1 MSLRHCDCRKRLNE
15 EDMDRVNEACKIAVE
30 LEEMKQK
37 ILTYV
42 QSRMTFIATNL
53 TVIVGASTA
62 AKLMGTMSCFL

>member
-1 MSLRHCDCRKRLNE
+1 
-15 EDMDRVNEACKIAVE
+15 MDRVNEACKIAVE

-42 QSRMTFIATNL
+42 QSRMTFIAPNL

-62 AKLMGTMSCFL
+62 AKLMGMMCCFSEFTDADNS

>member
-1 MSLRHCDCRKRLNE
+1 
-15 EDMDRVNEACKIAVE
+15 MDRVNEACKIAVE

-42 QSRMTFIATNL
+42 QSRMTFIAPNL

-62 AKLMGTMSCFL
+62 AKLMGTMMCCFSEFTELMRITPEES

>member
-1 MSLRHCDCRKRLNE
+1 MSSCHFDRRKRLNE

-42 QSRMTFIATNL
+42 QSRMTFIAPNL

-62 AKLMGTMSCFL
+62 AKLMGRMSC

>member
-1 MSLRHCDCRKRLNE
+1 
-15 EDMDRVNEACKIAVE
+15 MDRVNEACKIAVE

-42 QSRMTFIATNL
+42 QSRMTFIAPNL

-62 AKLMGTMSCFL
+62 AKLMGTMCCFSELTDADSS

>member
-1 MSLRHCDCRKRLNE
+1 
-15 EDMDRVNEACKIAVE
+15 MDRVNEACKIAVE

-42 QSRMTFIATNL
+42 QSRMTFIAPNL

>member
-1 MSLRHCDCRKRLNE
+1 MSSCHYDCRKRLNE

-42 QSRMTFIATNL
+42 QSRMTFIAPNL

-62 AKLMGTMSCFL
+62 AKLMGRMSC